1 MINIITSL
9 REKLI
14 EKSLHIVRAC
24 AAVVFSALLA
34 SGCSMFEPSTYENN
48 STKDGN
54 AVTATGKAAEGAAN
68 ANTSHN
74 CPSCAPNGSAGG
86 SVSTSN
92 QPRTRTQES
101 TDRIVNSAG
110 DTLSSEISRG
120 VNQAIRDV
128 FD

>member
-1 MINIITSL
+1 MVNIITSL

-14 EKSLHIVRAC
+14 EKSLHIVRAFT
-24 AAVVFSALLA
+24 AVVFSALLA
-34 SGCSMFEPSTYENN
+34 SGCSMFEPSTYENK

-54 AVTATGKAAEGAAN
+54 VVTATGKAAEGAAS

-74 CPSCAPNGSAGG
+74 CPTCAPNGSAGG
-86 SVSTSN
+86 SGSTSN
-92 QPRTRTQES
+92 QPRSRTQES

-110 DTLSSEISRG
+110 DTFSSEISRG

>member
-1 MINIITSL
+1 MKICSVLTF
-9 REKLI
+9 
-14 EKSLHIVRAC
+14 V
-24 AAVVFSALLA
+24 ALLV
-34 SGCSMFEPSTYENN
+34 SGCSIFEPSAYENR

-54 AVTATGKAAEGAAN
+54 VVTATGRAAEGAAS

-74 CPSCAPNGSAGG
+74 CPTCAPNGSVGG
-86 SVSTSN
+86 SGSTSN
-92 QPRTRTQES
+92 QPRSRTQES

>member
-1 MINIITSL
+1 MRICSIL
-9 REKLI
+9 AFVAL
-14 EKSLHIVRAC
+14 
-24 AAVVFSALLA
+24 VV
-34 SGCSMFEPSTYENN
+34 SGCSMFEPSTYENK

-54 AVTATGKAAEGAAN
+54 VVTATGKAAEGAAS

-74 CPSCAPNGSAGG
+74 CPTCAPNASAGG
-86 SVSTSN
+86 SGSTSN
-92 QPRTRTQES
+92 QPRSRTQES

-120 VNQAIRDV
+120 VNQAIRHV

>member
-1 MINIITSL
+1 MRTCVSFTL
-9 REKLI
+9 
-14 EKSLHIVRAC
+14 
-24 AAVVFSALLA
+24 SALLV
-34 SGCSMFEPSTYENN
+34 SGCSIFEASAYENR

-54 AVTATGKAAEGAAN
+54 VVTATGRAAEGAAS

-74 CPSCAPNGSAGG
+74 CPTCAPNGSVGG
-86 SVSTSN
+86 SGSTSN
-92 QPRTRTQES
+92 QPRSRTQES

-110 DTLSSEISRG
+110 DTFSSEISRG